1 MRTLDNYQ
9 VESKQCLYIIYFR
22 PSKQAKMGIVLF
34 LKLKSNNEKARKK
47 EENLI
52 SGYAS
57 NKWVG
62 WIFFQI

>member
-1 MRTLDNYQ
+1 
-9 VESKQCLYIIYFR
+9 
-22 PSKQAKMGIVLF
+22 MGIVLF

-62 WIFFQI
+62 WIFF